1 MSIVSNLLDVLLPRR
16 CHICESPLAPH
27 ESFACTHCLDRLPRS
42 GYHRRPLNP
51 MEQRFAGIFPFDK
64 ATGFFLYSRES
75 PLSQLVQDMKYR
87 HFPAIG
93 DMLGNLAAS
102 ELFSTGF
109 FSGIDMLVPVP
120 MHFLKQARRGYNQT
134 VRIASG
140 VSSATGIPVAEA
152 LKACRPHTT
161 QTSLTLEQRL
171 ANTADIFSVA
181 LPESVEGK
189 GVLLIDDICT
199 TGATITSAA
208 ETIWTAQP
216 SSLSILTIGVTF

>member
-1 MSIVSNLLDVLLPRR
+1 
-16 CHICESPLAPH
+16 
-27 ESFACTHCLDRLPRS
+27 
-42 GYHRRPLNP
+42 
-51 MEQRFAGIFPFDK
+51 
-64 ATGFFLYSRES
+64 
-75 PLSQLVQDMKYR
+75 
-87 HFPAIG
+87 
-93 DMLGNLAAS
+93 MLGNLAAS

-152 LKACRPHTT
+152 LKACRPHKT